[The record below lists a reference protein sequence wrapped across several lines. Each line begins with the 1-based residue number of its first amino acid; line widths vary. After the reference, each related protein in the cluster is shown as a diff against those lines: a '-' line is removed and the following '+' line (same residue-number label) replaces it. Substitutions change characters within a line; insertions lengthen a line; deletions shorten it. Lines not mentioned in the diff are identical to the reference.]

1 MHIAILTELFYPHVG
16 GTEVR
21 LYEMSKRL
29 VRRGHE
35 VDVFTIQHSPNA
47 SQEEDLEAIHVK
59 RYAYSPKYVTAS
71 GFRSWSGVIRY
82 SLSTVFKALGTDYDI
97 YYFGQWPV
105 LHAVLTKPI
114 VSRCVQEWCEV
125 WYEKI
130 VALERILSKVMD
142 NHVAVSEFTKR
153 RMVEFLHLDPN
164 HVTIIPNGVD
174 LQKYRNGLGKTWG
187 RMIYIGRVAP
197 HKGLNLLLDA
207 FRIIK
212 DKAPQVELYIA
223 GSGSHLKTLRD
234 YAEGL
239 DGIHLLGDISE
250 DEKIKLLKSSWLFM
264 MPSSREGSSIAIL
277 EAMASGTPV
286 LTTDHPDN
294 AAKYMCNMGNG
305 VIAYPSSVA
314 IASAVLE
321 LLSDENR
328 WDSMKKLSLQYV
340 EQFDWNTIVSQMERY
355 LKSIVANN

>member
-1 MHIAILTELFYPHVG
+1 MRIAILTELFYPHVG

-21 LYEMSKRL
+21 LYEMSKKL

-71 GFRSWSGVIRY
+71 GFRSWSGVVRY
-82 SLSTVFKALGTDYDI
+82 SLSTVLKTLGTDYDI
-97 YYFGQWPV
+97 YYFGQWPL
-105 LHAVLTKPI
+105 LHAVLTKPF

-130 VALERILSKVMD
+130 VALERILSRVMD

-153 RMVEFLHLDPN
+153 RMVDFLHLDPN

-174 LQKYRNGLGKTWG
+174 LQKYRDGVSKSWGK
-187 RMIYIGRVAP
+187 MVYVGRVTP

-207 FRIIK
+207 FRMIK
-212 DKAPQVELYIA
+212 DKAPDVELYIA
-223 GSGSHLKTLRD
+223 GSGSHLPILRE
-234 YAEGL
+234 YAKGL
-239 DGIHLLGDISE
+239 DGVYMLGDISE
-250 DEKIKLLKSSWLFM
+250 AEKIKLLKSSWLFM

-277 EAMASGTPV
+277 EAMAAGTPV
-286 LTTDHPDN
+286 LTIDHPDN
-294 AAKYMCNMGNG
+294 AAKYVCNMGNG
-305 VIAYPSSVA
+305 VITNPDSVD
-314 IASAVLE
+314 IASAALE
-321 LLSDENR
+321 LLSDENE
-328 WDSMKKLSLQYV
+328 WDSMRRSSLKYV
-340 EQFDWNTIVSQMERY
+340 EQFDWNIIASQLERY
-355 LKSIVANN
+355 LKWIVKNN